1 MARNNLLAVEV
12 SVSQKTIDT
21 LLSRKTL
28 ETLLPRSLPDDVL
41 VTLWRS
47 LHEQRFNPKRTPL
60 KHDAE
65 AVAAAWVRAVAARSG
80 LTPAKTEYCFWEI
93 LEEAR
98 EMVCCEVAYRV
109 SDGLCDDLSHSYE
122 GRFVRWLRVV
132 RRGGA

>member
-47 LHEQRFNPKRTPL
+47 MHEPQFDSVRSPSKSRARGF
-60 KHDAE
+60 
-65 AVAAAWVRAVAARSG
+65 AADWVRAMARNAG
-80 LTPAKTEYCFWEI
+80 LTPAKTEYCFWELI
-93 LEEAR
+93 EESR
-98 EMVCCEVAYRV
+98 WLIRGEVAYRAA
-109 SDGLCDDLSHSYE
+109 DGAAEAYSRVDQAA
-122 GRFVRWLRVV
+122 FVRWLKVV
-132 RRGGA
+132 RRGGD